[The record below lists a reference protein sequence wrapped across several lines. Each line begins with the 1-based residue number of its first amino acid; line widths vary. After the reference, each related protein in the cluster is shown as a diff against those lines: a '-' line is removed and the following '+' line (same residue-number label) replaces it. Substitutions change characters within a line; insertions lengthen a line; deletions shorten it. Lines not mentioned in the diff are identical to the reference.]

1 MSEAGSPRTGAK
13 GGARSGGGFKAA
25 FRHRDF
31 AIYAF
36 ATFVSNVGMWV
47 MRIGVG
53 WYTWDL
59 THSGAWLGAV
69 ALGQAL
75 PSVFLTPF
83 AGALAD
89 RMNPV
94 KLMRVTQAAS
104 FWFAGAIAAITFLGW
119 ATPHLLVTWSFCH
132 GLAFALGLPART
144 VIGPNLVPR
153 EDISTAIS
161 VGSVIF
167 GSSMFIGPAVS
178 GLLIEHFGPACTFTV
193 NAIAYG
199 AMYMCLLNIKLL
211 REEAHR
217 GSGSLL
223 LDTIEGVK
231 FVAGHHGIRAVMLM
245 AFIISI
251 CIRPM
256 IDLMPG
262 FADAV
267 YHRPTEGLATLMS
280 AFGIGAM
287 IGSTWLANRNRL
299 SGTVNLAITGNL
311 VSAVCII
318 VFAAF
323 GIYPLAVAAMFGLG
337 VAAAIGFN
345 GAQILVQNAA
355 AGSMRSRVMGL
366 YAYNFQGV
374 PAAGAMIIGFVSG
387 YLGLQIPAVA
397 AGTISLIATL
407 MVWRSRKRITALM
420 ENADQA
426 QPQKQAAE

>member
-1 MSEAGSPRTGAK
+1 
-13 GGARSGGGFKAA
+13 
-25 FRHRDF
+25 
-31 AIYAF
+31 
-36 ATFVSNVGMWV
+36 
-47 MRIGVG
+47 
-53 WYTWDL
+53 
-59 THSGAWLGAV
+59 
-69 ALGQAL
+69 
-75 PSVFLTPF
+75 
-83 AGALAD
+83 
-89 RMNPV
+89 
-94 KLMRVTQAAS
+94 
-104 FWFAGAIAAITFLGW
+104 
-119 ATPHLLVTWSFCH
+119 
-132 GLAFALGLPART
+132 
-144 VIGPNLVPR
+144 
-153 EDISTAIS
+153 
-161 VGSVIF
+161 
-167 GSSMFIGPAVS
+167 
-178 GLLIEHFGPACTFTV
+178 V
-193 NAIAYG
+193 NATAYG
-199 AMYMCLLNIKLL
+199 AMYICLLNIKLL

-231 FVAGHHGIRAVMLM
+231 FVAGHQGIRAVMLM

-311 VSAVCII
+311 VSAACII

-323 GIYPLAVAAMFGLG
+323 GIYPLAIAAMFGLG
-337 VAAAIGFN
+337 IAAAIGFN

-355 AGSMRSRVMGL
+355 AGPMRSRVMGL

-387 YLGLQIPAVA
+387 YLGLQVPAVA

-407 MVWRSRKRITALM
+407 WVWRSRKRITALM
-420 ENADQA
+420 ENPGEAA
-426 QPQKQAAE
+426 PQKNRAD

>member
-1 MSEAGSPRTGAK
+1 MPHPLLTVEDVSKTYD
-13 GGARSGGGFKAA
+13 GFKA
-25 FRHRDF
+25 
-31 AIYAF
+31 I
-36 ATFVSNVGMWV
+36 SNLNFYLYEGE
-47 MRIGVG
+47 
-53 WYTWDL
+53 L
-59 THSGAWLGAV
+59 
-69 ALGQAL
+69 
-75 PSVFLTPF
+75 
-83 AGALAD
+83 
-89 RMNPV
+89 
-94 KLMRVTQAAS
+94 
-104 FWFAGAIAAITFLGW
+104 
-119 ATPHLLVTWSFCH
+119 
-132 GLAFALGLPART
+132 RT

-287 IGSTWLANRNRL
+287 IASNLLMGNALRPIASLVKTWKEFVHARHAAQQVGQTGSVGPGPSPSSPQEGLGQPGPQNQQGQQGL
-299 SGTVNLAITGNL
+299 
-311 VSAVCII
+311 
-318 VFAAF
+318 
-323 GIYPLAVAAMFGLG
+323 VAAT
-337 VAAAIGFN
+337 VAVK
-345 GAQILVQNAA
+345 QTPKDLLVD
-355 AGSMRSRVMGL
+355 M
-366 YAYNFQGV
+366 
-374 PAAGAMIIGFVSG
+374 
-387 YLGLQIPAVA
+387 
-397 AGTISLIATL
+397 
-407 MVWRSRKRITALM
+407 
-420 ENADQA
+420 
-426 QPQKQAAE
+426 

>member
-1 MSEAGSPRTGAK
+1 MSEPSRK
-13 GGARSGGGFKAA
+13 RSGGGFRAA

-36 ATFVSNVGMWV
+36 ASFVSNVGMWV
-47 MRIGVG
+47 MRIGIG
-53 WYTWDL
+53 WYAWDL

-75 PSVFLTPF
+75 PSVVLTPF

-89 RMNPV
+89 RMDPV
-94 KLMRVTQAAS
+94 RLMRVTQAAS
-104 FWFAGAIAAITFLGW
+104 FCFAAAIAAVTFASL
-119 ATPHLLVTWSFCH
+119 ATPILLVAWSFCH
-132 GLAFALGLPART
+132 GIAFALGLPART

-153 EDISTAIS
+153 EDISAAIS

-167 GSSMFIGPAVS
+167 GSSMFIGPAIS
-178 GLLIEHFGPACTFTV
+178 GLLIEHFGPAWTFTV
-193 NAIAYG
+193 NAAAYG
-199 AMYMCLLNIKLL
+199 AMYLCLMNLKLL
-211 REEAHR
+211 RAER
-217 GSGSLL
+217 SRSGGSLIA
-223 LDTIEGVK
+223 DTVEGVK
-231 FVAGHHGIRAVMLM
+231 FVMHHEGIRAVMLL
-245 AFIISI
+245 AFIISL

-287 IGSTWLANRNRL
+287 IGSVWLANRNRL
-299 SGTVNLAITGNL
+299 TGTVTIAILGN
-311 VSAVCII
+311 AFGAAFII

-323 GIYPLAVAAMFGLG
+323 GIYPLAIAAMLGLG
-337 VAAAIGFN
+337 ISTALGFN

-355 AGSMRSRVMGL
+355 AGPMRSRVMGL

-374 PAAGAMIIGFVSG
+374 PAAGAMTIGFASH
-387 YLGLQIPAVA
+387 YFGLQIPAVIV
-397 AGTISLIATL
+397 GTLSLLATL
-407 MVWRSRKRITALM
+407 WVWRSRKRIIALM
-420 ENADQA
+420 ESGGESAAPKKADA
-426 QPQKQAAE
+426 

>member
-1 MSEAGSPRTGAK
+1 MSEPARG
-13 GGARSGGGFKAA
+13 RSGGGFKAA

-36 ATFVSNVGMWV
+36 ASFVSNVGMWV

-53 WYTWDL
+53 WYAWDL

-89 RMNPV
+89 RMDPV

-104 FWFAGAIAAITFLGW
+104 FWFAAAIAAITFAGL
-119 ATPHLLVTWSFCH
+119 ATPSLLVAWSFCH
-132 GLAFALGLPART
+132 GFAFALGLPART

-153 EDISTAIS
+153 EDISAAIS

-167 GSSMFIGPAVS
+167 GSSMFIGPAIS
-178 GLLIEHFGPACTFTV
+178 GLLIEHFGPAWTFTV
-193 NAIAYG
+193 NAVAYG
-199 AMYMCLLNIKLL
+199 AMYLCLMNIKLL
-211 REEAHR
+211 RVEMRR
-217 GSGSLL
+217 GGASLL
-223 LDTIEGVK
+223 ADTVEGVK
-231 FVAGHHGIRAVMLM
+231 FVAGHQGIRAVMLL

-287 IGSTWLANRNRL
+287 IGSVWLANRNRL
-299 SGTVNLAITGNL
+299 IGTVNITILGNA
-311 VSAVCII
+311 SAAACII

-323 GIYPLAVAAMFGLG
+323 GIYPLAIAAMLGLG
-337 VAAAIGFN
+337 ISSALGFN

-355 AGSMRSRVMGL
+355 AGPMRSRVMGL

-374 PAAGAMIIGFVSG
+374 PAVGAMTIGFTSH

-397 AGTISLIATL
+397 AGAVSLVATL
-407 MVWRSRKRITALM
+407 WVWRSRKRISALM
-420 ENADQA
+420 ETSSGLPA
-426 QPQKQAAE
+426 QKKAVD

>member
-1 MSEAGSPRTGAK
+1 MSEPTTK
-13 GGARSGGGFKAA
+13 RSGGGFRAA

-36 ATFVSNVGMWV
+36 ASFISNVGMWV
-47 MRIGVG
+47 MRIGIG

-75 PSVFLTPF
+75 PSVVLTPF

-89 RMNPV
+89 RMDPV
-94 KLMRVTQAAS
+94 RLMRVTQAAS
-104 FWFAGAIAAITFLGW
+104 FWFAAAIAGVTFMGW
-119 ATPHLLVTWSFCH
+119 ATPFLLVAWSFCH
-132 GLAFALGLPART
+132 GIAFALGLPART
-144 VIGPNLVPR
+144 VVGPNLVPR
-153 EDISTAIS
+153 EDISAAIS

-167 GSSMFIGPAVS
+167 GSSMFIGPAIS
-178 GLLIEHFGPACTFTV
+178 GLLIEHFGPAWTFTV

-199 AMYMCLLNIKLL
+199 TMYFCLLNLKLL
-211 REEAHR
+211 RAERHKS
-217 GSGSLL
+217 GGSLIA
-223 LDTIEGVK
+223 DTVEGVK
-231 FVAGHHGIRAVMLM
+231 FVMGHEGIRAVMLL
-245 AFIISI
+245 AFIISL

-287 IGSTWLANRNRL
+287 IGSVWLANRNRL
-299 SGTVNLAITGNL
+299 SGTVTIAMLGNAASAIFM
-311 VSAVCII
+311 I
-318 VFAAF
+318 VFAGF
-323 GIYPLAVAAMFGLG
+323 GIYPLAIAAMFGFG
-337 VAAAIGFN
+337 ISAALGFN

-355 AGSMRSRVMGL
+355 AGPMRSRVMGL

-374 PAAGAMIIGFVSG
+374 PAAGAMLMGFASG
-387 YLGLQIPAVA
+387 FLGLQIPAVA
-397 AGTISLIATL
+397 AGTASLLATL
-407 MVWRSRKRITALM
+407 WVMRSRKRIVALM
-420 ENADQA
+420 EHAGEA
-426 QPQKQAAE
+426 LPGKKI

>member
-1 MSEAGSPRTGAK
+1 MTEPSRK
-13 GGARSGGGFKAA
+13 RSGGGFRAA

-36 ATFVSNVGMWV
+36 ASFVSNVGMWV

-53 WYTWDL
+53 WYAWDL

-75 PSVFLTPF
+75 PSVILTPF

-89 RMNPV
+89 RMDPIR
-94 KLMRVTQAAS
+94 LMRVTQAAS
-104 FWFAGAIAAITFLGW
+104 FCFAAAIAAITFLGW
-119 ATPHLLVTWSFCH
+119 ASPILLVAWSFCH
-132 GLAFALGLPART
+132 GIAFALGLPART

-153 EDISTAIS
+153 EDISAAIS

-167 GSSMFIGPAVS
+167 GSSMFIGPAIS
-178 GLLIEHFGPACTFTV
+178 GLLIEHFGPAWTFTV
-193 NAIAYG
+193 NAVAYG

-211 REEAHR
+211 RAERHK
-217 GSGSLL
+217 GSGSLIA
-223 LDTIEGVK
+223 DTVEGVK
-231 FVAGHHGIRAVMLM
+231 FVAGHEGIRAVIML

-287 IGSTWLANRNRL
+287 IGSVWLANRNRL
-299 SGTVNLAITGNL
+299 TGTVNITIMGNAAA
-311 VSAVCII
+311 AVFII

-323 GIYPLAVAAMFGLG
+323 GIYPLAIAAMFGLG
-337 VAAAIGFN
+337 IASAMGFN

-355 AGSMRSRVMGL
+355 AGPMRSRVMGL

-374 PAAGAMIIGFVSG
+374 PAVGAMAIGFTSQ

-397 AGTISLIATL
+397 AGAISLLATL
-407 MVWRSRKRITALM
+407 WVWRSRKRITALM
-420 ENADQA
+420 ETGGES
-426 QPQKQAAE
+426 AAPKKAE

>member
-1 MSEAGSPRTGAK
+1 MTEPPRKRT
-13 GGARSGGGFKAA
+13 GGGFRAA

-36 ATFVSNVGMWV
+36 ASFVSNVGMWV

-75 PSVFLTPF
+75 PSVVLTPF

-89 RMNPV
+89 RMDPV
-94 KLMRVTQAAS
+94 KLMRMTQAAS
-104 FWFAGAIAAITFLGW
+104 FGFAAAIAGITFAGLAS
-119 ATPHLLVTWSFCH
+119 PVLLVAWSFCH

-153 EDISTAIS
+153 EDISAAIS

-167 GSSMFIGPAVS
+167 GSSMFIGPAIS
-178 GLLIEHFGPACTFTV
+178 GLLIQHFGPAWTFTV
-193 NAIAYG
+193 NAAAYG
-199 AMYMCLLNIKLL
+199 AMYFCLLNIKLL
-211 REEAHR
+211 RAERHKS
-217 GSGSLL
+217 GGSLIA
-223 LDTIEGVK
+223 DTVEGVK
-231 FVAGHHGIRAVMLM
+231 FVIGHQGIRAVMLL

-251 CIRPM
+251 CIRPI

-287 IGSTWLANRNRL
+287 IGSVWLANRNRL
-299 SGTVNLAITGNL
+299 TGTVNITILGN
-311 VSAVCII
+311 AAAAGFII
-318 VFAAF
+318 VFSAF
-323 GIYPLAVAAMFGLG
+323 GIYPLAIVAMFGLG
-337 VAAAIGFN
+337 IASALGFN
-345 GAQILVQNAA
+345 GAQILIQNAA
-355 AGSMRSRVMGL
+355 AGPMRSRVMGL

-374 PAAGAMIIGFVSG
+374 PAVGAMTIGFASG
-387 YLGLQIPAVA
+387 FFGLQIPAVA
-397 AGTISLIATL
+397 AGTISLLATL
-407 MVWRSRKRITALM
+407 WVWRSRKRIAAHM
-420 ENADQA
+420 ETGGESA
-426 QPQKQAAE
+426 PQKKAAE